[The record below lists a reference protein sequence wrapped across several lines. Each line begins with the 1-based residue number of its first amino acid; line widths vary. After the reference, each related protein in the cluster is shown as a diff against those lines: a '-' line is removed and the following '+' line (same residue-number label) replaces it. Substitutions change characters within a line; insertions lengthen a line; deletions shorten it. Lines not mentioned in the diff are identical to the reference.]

1 MAGSP
6 SEVVR
11 VRGTLDAA
19 LLALRAVQDPA
30 LQLSATEEALA
41 KTLRSLYA
49 AQASAAGSAAVTE
62 ALGEALDR
70 AREALGP
77 LQRSGSADPAVLHL
91 GSVLSEVVT
100 ALEGTVRLP
109 PSPGLDLPGPGTG
122 PSLVPAL
129 RDEPRLLTLRR
140 EVLEPAIAAASVER
154 VPPVEVDPEEVP
166 PRPPPSLEALL
177 AEATAAAKAAEAEP
191 EPSPP
196 PRPRVAPPPDPAAC
210 ERELFGEALNEE
222 QLLFERARHFFE
234 DLGMMG
240 LMRRP
245 LDDAHWRTPAN
256 VERRLLAK
264 IDAILACG
272 IGVFPKMVRL
282 LGDSPLPDAELT
294 WAAIM
299 LHGMLAGDDMFDQ
312 VVRLVRISDLADPAS
327 FDSVADAL
335 RLIPHPRTESVLG
348 EWVAGTDVTLRRLG
362 LRALGCR
369 GQLPATEAFRAIQDE
384 RVELRL
390 EGARALPRSVGAV
403 DDGQLARLLREEDPL
418 IVEAGIQTSLL
429 RRRPLG
435 ARAALQLL
443 REGRGD
449 FARAGVYAAVST
461 TEEARPAFARAW
473 AGLPTPVLIQSLG
486 WFGDLDAVDPLL
498 TWLAAGHADCV
509 PALQRLTG
517 ASLTDEVPDPSY
529 PEPEQLPF
537 GQVWREPP
545 PFPVLT
551 ADPEIWQSWWKKH
564 RARVARGVR
573 FRWGRAF
580 SAQALLWEVDQGP
593 FAAAD
598 RRLSH
603 LELVIRTGGSLPLD
617 PEEFVARQERQVAA
631 WRKQVAQ
638 SEHLLTPGRWAARF
652 AS

>member
-6 SEVVR
+6 SEAVR
-11 VRGTLDAA
+11 VRGRLDAA

-49 AQASAAGSAAVTE
+49 AEASAAESAAVRE
-62 ALGEALDR
+62 ALGDALDR

-77 LQRSGSADPAVLHL
+77 LQRLGSADPAVLHL

-109 PSPGLDLPGPGTG
+109 TTPGDLPRLETG

-129 RDEPRLLTLRR
+129 RDEPRLLALRR
-140 EVLEPAIAAASVER
+140 EVLEPAIAAAAVER

-166 PRPPPSLEALL
+166 PGPPPSLEALL
-177 AEATAAAKAAEAEP
+177 AEATEAAKALEAEP

-196 PRPRVAPPPDPAAC
+196 PRPRTAPPPDRAAC
-210 ERELFGEALNEE
+210 ERELFGQALNEE

-240 LMRRP
+240 VMRRP

-264 IDAILACG
+264 VDAILACG

-294 WAAIM
+294 WGAIM

-312 VVRLVRISDLADPAS
+312 VVRLVRISDLSDAAS

-335 RLIPHPRTESVLG
+335 RLIPHPRTEGLLR

-362 LRALGCR
+362 LRALGSR
-369 GQLPATEAFRAIQDE
+369 GQLPVTEAFRAIEDE
-384 RVELRL
+384 RVELRQ
-390 EGARALPRSVGAV
+390 EGARALPRSIGTV
-403 DDGQLARLLREEDPL
+403 DDGQLAHVLRGEDPL
-418 IVEAGIQTSLL
+418 LVEAGIQTSLL
-429 RRRPLG
+429 RRRPVG

-443 REGRGD
+443 RDGRAD
-449 FARAGVYAAVST
+449 FARAGVHAAISA
-461 TEEARPAFARAW
+461 TEEARPVFARAW
-473 AGLPTPVLIQSLG
+473 AGVPTPVLIQSLG
-486 WFGDLDAVDPLL
+486 WFGDLDAVEPLL

-509 PALQRLTG
+509 SALQRLTG
-517 ASLTDEVPDPSY
+517 ASLTNEVPDPSY
-529 PEPEQLPF
+529 PDPEQLPF

-545 PFPVLT
+545 PFPALT
-551 ADPEIWQSWWKKH
+551 ADPEIWRAWWKKH
-564 RARVARGVR
+564 GAKVARGAR

-603 LELVIRTGGSLPLD
+603 LELVIRTGETLPLD

-638 SEHLLTPGRWAARF
+638 FDHRLSPGRWTARF